1 MDKTRTTA
9 TDASG
14 LTRREFMAATAV
26 TVAAAA
32 FSGFAAQ
39 DAHAQGGPMFP
50 MPALP
55 YPEDALEP
63 VISAKTLS
71 FHYGKHTKAY
81 YDNTNKALE
90 GKAAAGLTLEKVFLD
105 AAKDQAQAGLFNNAA
120 QAWNHTFY
128 FSCLKKGGGGQPSG
142 KLAEAIKAGFGG
154 HDAFVKAF
162 SEAAATQFGSGW
174 AWLVSDAGSL
184 KVVKTANAMNPM
196 VAGQKPLL
204 TVDVWEHAYYLDY
217 QNRRAD
223 YVKEVLEKLVNWEF
237 VAKNLS

>member
-1 MDKTRTTA
+1 
-9 TDASG
+9 
-14 LTRREFMAATAV
+14 
-26 TVAAAA
+26 
-32 FSGFAAQ
+32 
-39 DAHAQGGPMFP
+39 MFP

>member
-1 MDKTRTTA
+1 MDKTRIAT
-9 TDASG
+9 TDALG

-32 FSGFAAQ
+32 FSGFATQ
-39 DAHAQGGPMFP
+39 AHAQGGPMFP

-55 YPEDALEP
+55 YAEDALEP

-81 YDNTNKALE
+81 YDNTNKAME
-90 GKAAAGLTLEKVFLD
+90 GKQAAGLTLEKVFLD

-142 KLAEAIKAGFGG
+142 KLADAIKAGFGSY
-154 HDAFVKAF
+154 DAFAKAF

-174 AWLVSDAGSL
+174 AWLVSEAGTL
-184 KVVKTANAMNPM
+184 KVVKTPNAMNPM

-223 YVKEVLEKLVNWEF
+223 YVKEVLEKLVNWDF
-237 VAKNLS
+237 VAKNLG